1 MAKRYTTII
10 YGGAGEEENP
20 FRRGFAIIWIVTL
33 HLLDSRLYGLH
44 HRVAVME
51 GWRKALFQP
60 AATFLDDLVTELS
73 SLSQERHSLRQEGDL
88 EILLDARIIG
98 ATTSGAAKYRELLT
112 AKAAGVVLVE
122 EAGEV
127 LESHILS
134 SLSGKTDGL
143 EATKHLI
150 LIGDHKQLRP

>member
-1 MAKRYTTII
+1 
-10 YGGAGEEENP
+10 
-20 FRRGFAIIWIVTL
+20 
-33 HLLDSRLYGLH
+33 
-44 HRVAVME
+44 
-51 GWRKALFQP
+51 LFQP

-98 ATTSGAAKYRELLT
+98 ATTSGATKYRELLT